1 MEAVKRAKASSSAGS
16 GGKGSRSR
24 KRGAEKEKTKIKD
37 GEVEMAKERTF
48 LMIKPEAVENGH
60 VGEII
65 ARFERCGFRL
75 VALRMEKLSREK
87 AEKQYEEHRGK
98 DFFESLVSY
107 ICSAPV
113 VLFVVEGENAISAA
127 RKMVGATDPKKAA
140 KGTIRADFGIDVQR
154 NAIHAA
160 DSPEKA
166 EREIKIH
173 FGELV

>member
-1 MEAVKRAKASSSAGS
+1 M
-16 GGKGSRSR
+16 
-24 KRGAEKEKTKIKD
+24 RGLAEKEVEAGKGEAGKGEVRKERTKRD

-173 FGELV
+173 FGELP